1 MVTLTID
8 GQEVTVKKTAT
19 IYEAAQETGVDIPV
33 LCYAKKLLPYGACR
47 VCLVEV
53 EQMKGRL
60 IPACTT
66 PVTEGMAVTTNSDEI
81 HKVRKTVLEFLL
93 VNHVLECPVCDKA
106 GECDLQDLTY
116 DFEINRNRFEGVP
129 FDLPTDEV
137 NPLIERNMNRCVLC
151 GKCARVCDE
160 IVAYGSYSF
169 INRGFETKIATAF
182 DRGLDCE
189 FCGQCVSMCPVGAIL
204 PRPFKFKA
212 RPWQLKEVDSVC
224 GYCGNGCTVTFGVK
238 DNKVETIRFNDKTGV
253 NDGNLCI
260 RGRFGYSFIN
270 SDKRLTRPL
279 VRKDGQ
285 LVETSWDEA
294 LQAAAEG
301 LKQAGADKGVGVI
314 SGARLTNEEYF
325 LLNKLA
331 DKDLGTANLDHS
343 GGECYKGVTEGLRET
358 LGVQASTATFPQV
371 ENCDTILAIRSDF
384 YETHPVFGMVVNQ
397 AVKRNNAKLF
407 VLSDKKGKFTKLP
420 GAGTLQCAPGTEV
433 SVLNG
438 MCQALIDE
446 NLAVTEGVE
455 GLEEFKKALQDYTPE
470 KVAEATGVT
479 ADALR
484 QAARQLSES
493 KNSAILLAY
502 GLPYVASSREL
513 GAAAAN
519 LAILTGNAGR
529 EGSGLYLCGE
539 KANSQGA
546 IDLGITPSGNGQGA
560 QQMLEAAG
568 NSDLSGLYIVGEDP
582 LSSYPDRGKVEE
594 ALAKASFVVVQDL
607 FLSPTAREADVVLP
621 AVSFAEKT
629 GTFTNAERRI
639 QRVRPGISSP
649 GEARSDFDIFQK
661 LSAALG
667 GSLTYTGPEAVFA
680 EIGQTL
686 PEYDGLEFEAIGPQG
701 IVWGGETL
709 PVAKKQL
716 VAVKGAEKLSAPMQL
731 VTGSA
736 LYHSGTI
743 STRAKG
749 PLAVVD
755 EAYVELNR
763 ADAATLEIE
772 DGDKVTVKSGDVS
785 LTLPAK
791 VGIRLPEG
799 LLFVP
804 YHFSESGLNRL
815 YKGEAAIG
823 VEISK

>member
-19 IYEAAQETGVDIPV
+19 IYEAAQEAGVDIPV

-66 PVTEGMAVTTNSDEI
+66 PVTEGMSVTTNSDDI
-81 HKVRKTVLEFLL
+81 FKVRKTVLEFLL
-93 VNHVLECPVCDKA
+93 VNHVLECPVCDKG

-116 DFEINRNRFEGVP
+116 EFGINRNRFEGTP
-129 FDLPTDEV
+129 FDLPTDEI

-160 IVAYGSYSF
+160 IVSYGSYSF
-169 INRGFETKIATAF
+169 INRGFESKIATAF
-182 DRGLDCE
+182 DRGLNCE

-212 RPWQLKEVDSVC
+212 RPWQLNEVDSVC
-224 GYCGNGCTVTFGVK
+224 GYCGNGCTVTLGVK

-260 RGRFGYSFIN
+260 RGRFGYSFVN
-270 SDKRLTRPL
+270 SDERLTRPL

-294 LQAAAEG
+294 LQAAASG
-301 LKQAGADKGVGVI
+301 LKQAGGDKGVGVI
-314 SGARLTNEEYF
+314 AGGRLTNEEYF
-325 LLNKLA
+325 LLKKLA

-343 GGECYKGVTEGLRET
+343 GGECYKGVTEGLEQT
-358 LGVQASTATFPQV
+358 LGVQASTGTFPQV
-371 ENCDTILAIRSDF
+371 EDCDTIFAIRSDF

-397 AVKRNNAKLF
+397 AVKRNNAKLL
-407 VLSDKKGKFTKLP
+407 VLSDKQGKFTKLP

-433 SVLNG
+433 TVLNG
-438 MCQALIDE
+438 LCRVLIDE
-446 NLAVTEGVE
+446 GLATTEGVE
-455 GLEEFKKALQDYTPE
+455 GVDEFKKALADAAPE
-470 KVAEATGVT
+470 KVAEATGVA
-479 ADALR
+479 ADDLR
-484 QAARQLSES
+484 QAARRLAESE
-493 KNSAILLAY
+493 KSAILLAY

-546 IDLGITPSGNGQGA
+546 IDLGVTPADSGMGA

-568 NSDLSGLYIVGEDP
+568 SGALSGLYIVGEDP
-582 LSSYPDRGKVEE
+582 LGSYPDRAKVES
-594 ALAKASFVVVQDL
+594 ALDKAAFVVVQDP
-607 FLSPTAREADVVLP
+607 FLSSTAREADVVLP
-621 AVSFAEKT
+621 AGTFAEKN

-639 QRVRPGISSP
+639 QRVRPGVTSP
-649 GEARSDFDIFQK
+649 GEALSDFDIFQK
-661 LSAALG
+661 ISGALG
-667 GSLTYTGPEAVFA
+667 GSLSYTGPEAVFA
-680 EIGQTL
+680 EITQDTPAYSGIEL
-686 PEYDGLEFEAIGPQG
+686 KAVGPQG
-701 IVWGGETL
+701 VVWGGETL

-716 VAVKGAEKLSAPMQL
+716 VAVKGPEKLSAPMQL

-736 LYHSGTI
+736 LYHSGTV

-749 PLAVVD
+749 PCAVVD
-755 EAYVELNR
+755 EAYVEINR
-763 ADAATLEIE
+763 DDAAAMEINE
-772 DGDKVTVKSGDVS
+772 GDKITVKSGEIS

-791 VGIRLPEG
+791 VDIRLPKG

-804 YHFSESGLNRL
+804 YHFADLGLNRL